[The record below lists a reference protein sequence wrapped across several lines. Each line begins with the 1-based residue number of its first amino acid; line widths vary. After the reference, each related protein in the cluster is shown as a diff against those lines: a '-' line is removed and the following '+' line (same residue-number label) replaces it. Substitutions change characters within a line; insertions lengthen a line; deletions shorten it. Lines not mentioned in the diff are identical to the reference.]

1 MIELASALEMT
12 PAVRQGML
20 FEEIDPQR
28 NITHE
33 LLVKLN

>member
-1 MIELASALEMT
+1 MIESASAREMKT
-12 PAVRQGML
+12 AVRQGML